1 MRAELDEVSVYI
13 AKNTDKNISMS
24 EKMTQTD
31 WHMFDRHFSGA
42 ESTDYKT
49 TPNGTSPCNHPSLS
63 CQVSCPNFCIKVHS
77 LDDALTYAFMWC
89 SKVKNPILSSPSLHF
104 SNANSNC
111 FHFSRHLLTPFFLGN
126 SKFDVF
132 LGTPGSFNGSQCHP
146 HCSISLRH
154 QVPQVLLHLQPGR
167 GRGQEHE
174 ERHLPFRSRCLRIG
188 RHTQTYPKNLV
199 MLYLLCLLLYHHAR
213 IRGDVCRP

>member
-1 MRAELDEVSVYI
+1 MESLLFSGKNDMRAELDEVSVYI

-31 WHMFDRHFSGA
+31 WHMFDRDRNFSA

-89 SKVKNPILSSPSLHF
+89 SKVKNPILSSSSTFPM
-104 SNANSNC
+104 
-111 FHFSRHLLTPFFLGN
+111 P
-126 SKFDVF
+126 
-132 LGTPGSFNGSQCHP
+132 
-146 HCSISLRH
+146 
-154 QVPQVLLHLQPGR
+154 
-167 GRGQEHE
+167 
-174 ERHLPFRSRCLRIG
+174 
-188 RHTQTYPKNLV
+188 
-199 MLYLLCLLLYHHAR
+199 
-213 IRGDVCRP
+213 IRVAFTFAAVIT

>member
-1 MRAELDEVSVYI
+1 MLLHNTFCLGFSGKNDMRAELDEVSVYI

-111 FHFSRHLLTPFFLGN
+111 LLFPSLVDLLENCG
-126 SKFDVF
+126 KFK
-132 LGTPGSFNGSQCHP
+132 
-146 HCSISLRH
+146 I
-154 QVPQVLLHLQPGR
+154 
-167 GRGQEHE
+167 
-174 ERHLPFRSRCLRIG
+174 
-188 RHTQTYPKNLV
+188 
-199 MLYLLCLLLYHHAR
+199 
-213 IRGDVCRP
+213 

>member
-111 FHFSRHLLTPFFLGN
+111 FHFSRHYLTSLKITLKVLFYNFPSEASYVCNFSGQKFKILKMVDLVGKFKIWCIFRNSWLFQRLSVPPSLLN
-126 SKFDVF
+126 
-132 LGTPGSFNGSQCHP
+132 
-146 HCSISLRH
+146 
-154 QVPQVLLHLQPGR
+154 
-167 GRGQEHE
+167 
-174 ERHLPFRSRCLRIG
+174 
-188 RHTQTYPKNLV
+188 
-199 MLYLLCLLLYHHAR
+199 
-213 IRGDVCRP
+213 